1 MLGALAEVVSVR
13 EYGDGS
19 DDRFQEIGEEFDDLP
34 AEWNVL
40 REFGHVPQEV
50 FVAA

>member
-1 MLGALAEVVSVR
+1 MSLLYQWNGVLGALAEVVPVR

-19 DDRFQEIGEEFDDLP
+19 DDRFQEFGEEFNDLT

-40 REFGHVPQEV
+40 
-50 FVAA
+50 